1 MEKRIGIQ
9 ASDPEGIYGEEMI
22 IFGGTKKLGG
32 MTWLVF
38 FNENEKRIE
47 IPVDAR
53 MAKHF
58 EIYFER
64 LSPSEP
70 KKVESP
76 AQ

>member
-1 MEKRIGIQ
+1 
-9 ASDPEGIYGEEMI
+9 MI
-22 IFGGTKKLGG
+22 IFGGTKKRGG

-38 FNENEKRIE
+38 TNENEKIVE

-64 LSPSEP
+64 LSPPEP
-70 KKVESP
+70 KKVESS